1 MAEATTGNNLAGL
14 NQGTG
19 IVSRIS
25 SSISN
30 VRKMTSDPAVQKS
43 VPLIFGVIVAFIGLI
58 VFFTMQK
65 SDMTTLFASLPESE
79 KANVIQ
85 TLKQNGV
92 DVSLNPSTG
101 EVIVPVK
108 DYHESRMLLAGEGLP
123 SSVPDGYDTLGD
135 MPMGTSRSVEAIKI
149 KQSLEAELA
158 RSVNHISG
166 ISSARVHLAIP
177 EKTVFAREI
186 ALPSASVFVKLSNG
200 RSLGRQQVQS
210 IVHLVASSVPNLPS
224 ENITVVDQFGELLS
238 KPSSDV
244 ASSAS
249 NEQMSQTMRLG
260 EIYRS
265 RIISLLTPIVG
276 AGNLKAEINVDM
288 NFTKREITEES
299 VDPKGNALRSEQ
311 TSLDE
316 SANPEARGIPGALSN
331 APPLAPDLKTKV
343 PEGKDAGGSLKQ
355 RSQTSVKNYEVS
367 RKVETTTA
375 QYGEIKKIKAAVI
388 IREKKIITPEG
399 LVTFEKFS
407 DEKLLEI
414 KSLVQEALGFDEVR
428 GDSVTVTSSPFV
440 DILEAD
446 VVPWYENESIKEL
459 AQQLATVLILAI
471 VIFGALH
478 PLLKRVLVPAGYT
491 SGPGAMAADDIDDA
505 DEKIEVQE
513 GESLE
518 DIKAKLKPKKSA
530 ISAEMLDTANTYDD
544 KVAIIRMIVGD
555 EAGRVSSVFRNMMS
569 QNAKSDEDKG

>member
-19 IVSRIS
+19 IMSRVSS
-25 SSISN
+25 TFSN
-30 VRKMTSDPAVQKS
+30 VRRMSADPAVQKS
-43 VPLIFGVIVAFIGLI
+43 IPLVFGIIVAFVGII

-65 SDMTTLFASLPESE
+65 PNMTTLFASLPESE
-79 KANVIQ
+79 KSAVIQ

-101 EVIVPVK
+101 EVVVPL
-108 DYHESRMLLAGEGLP
+108 DAYHQARMLLAAEGLP
-123 SSVPDGYDTLGD
+123 ASVPDGYQSLGD
-135 MPMGTSRSVEAIKI
+135 MPMGTSRSVEAVKI

-158 RSVNHISG
+158 RSVNFISG

-177 EKTVFAREI
+177 EKTVFAREL

-238 KPSSDV
+238 KPSSDI
-244 ASSAS
+244 ASTVS

-265 RIISLLTPIVG
+265 RVISLLTPMVG

-288 NFTKREITEES
+288 NFTKSQTTTES

-316 SANPEARGIPGALSN
+316 SANPEAKGIPGALSN
-331 APPLAPDLKTKV
+331 APPLLPDLKQKV
-343 PEGKDAGGSLKQ
+343 PEAQNGGNNLKQ

-367 RKVETTTA
+367 KKVETTTA
-375 QYGEIKKIKAAVI
+375 QYGQISKIKAAVI
-388 IREKKIITPEG
+388 IREKKLISPEG
-399 LVTFEKFS
+399 IVSFQKVTDKQLS
-407 DEKLLEI
+407 EI
-414 KSLVQEALGFDEVR
+414 KSLVQEALGFDKSR

-440 DILEAD
+440 DIMEKEIT
-446 VVPWYENESIKEL
+446 PWYESKAIKDL
-459 AQQLATVLILAI
+459 AQQLATVLILAM

-478 PLLKRVLVPAGYT
+478 PLLKRVLVP
-491 SGPGAMAADDIDDA
+491 SGFAPGAGPLVDDGDDG
-505 DEKIEVQE
+505 DEKVEVSE

-518 DIKAKLKPKKSA
+518 DIKAKLKPKKTA

-544 KVAIIRMIVGD
+544 KVAVIRMIVGD
-555 EAGRVSSVFRNMMS
+555 EAGRVSSVFKRMMEKDS
-569 QNAKSDEDKG
+569 

>member
-1 MAEATTGNNLAGL
+1 MAEATTGNNIAGI

-19 IVSRIS
+19 IISRIS

-65 SDMTTLFASLPESE
+65 ADMTTLFASLPESE
-79 KANVIQ
+79 KSVVIQ

-92 DVSLNPSTG
+92 NVSLNPSTG
-101 EVIVPVK
+101 EVTVPLE
-108 DYHESRMLLAGEGLP
+108 DYHNSRMLLAAEGLP
-123 SSVPDGYDTLGD
+123 SSVPDGYDNLSD
-135 MPMGTSRSVEAIKI
+135 MPMGTSRSVEAIRI
-149 KQSLEAELA
+149 KQSLEAELS
-158 RSVNHISG
+158 RSINFISG

-200 RSLGRQQVQS
+200 RSLGRQQIQS

-238 KPSSDV
+238 KPSGD
-244 ASSAS
+244 AAGTAS

-260 EIYRS
+260 EIYKS
-265 RIISLLTPIVG
+265 RVISLLTPIVG

-288 NFTKREITEES
+288 NFTKSEITEES

-331 APPLAPDLKTKV
+331 APPLAPDLKKEA
-343 PEGKDAGGSLKQ
+343 PESAGAGTNLKQ

-375 QYGEIKKIKAAVI
+375 QYGVIKKIKAAVI
-388 IREKKIITPEG
+388 IREKKVLTAEG
-399 LVTFEKFS
+399 TYTFETLSK
-407 DEKLLEI
+407 EKLIEI
-414 KSLVQEALGFDEVR
+414 KSLVQEALGFDEAR

-446 VVPWYENESIKEL
+446 IEPWYENNSIKEML
-459 AQQLATVLILAI
+459 QQFATILILAI

-478 PLLKRVLVPAGYT
+478 PLLKRVMVPASFS
-491 SGPGAMAADDIDDA
+491 SGGGAMASDEIDID

-544 KVAIIRMIVGD
+544 KVAVIRMIVGD
-555 EAGRVSSVFRNMMS
+555 EAGRVSSVFKGMMGNDARDS
-569 QNAKSDEDKG
+569 

>member
-1 MAEATTGNNLAGL
+1 MAEATTGNNLSGL
-14 NQGTG
+14 NQSTG

-25 SSISN
+25 TSISN
-30 VRKMTSDPAVQKS
+30 VRKITSDPAVQKS
-43 VPLIFGVIVAFIGLI
+43 IPLIFGVIVAFIGLI

-79 KANVIQ
+79 KASVIQ
-85 TLKQNGV
+85 TLKQNGI
-92 DVSLNPSTG
+92 DVSLNPTTG
-101 EVIVPVK
+101 EVVVPVAE
-108 DYHESRMLLAGEGLP
+108 YHESRMLLAGEGLP
-123 SSVPDGYDTLGD
+123 SSVPNGYDTLGD

-149 KQSLEAELA
+149 KQSLEAELS
-158 RSVNHISG
+158 RSINHISG
-166 ISSARVHLAIP
+166 VTSARVHLAIP

-238 KPSSDV
+238 KPSGDSSTT
-244 ASSAS
+244 ASS
-249 NEQMSQTMRLG
+249 EQMSQTMRLG

-265 RIISLLTPIVG
+265 RIISLLTPMVG
-276 AGNLKAEINVDM
+276 AGNLKAEVNVDM

-331 APPLAPDLKTKV
+331 SPPLAPDLKKEA
-343 PEGKDAGGSLKQ
+343 PENKGVGANLKQ

-375 QYGEIKKIKAAVI
+375 QYGEVKKIKAAVI
-388 IREKKIITPEG
+388 IREMKSVSPEG
-399 LVTFEKFS
+399 VVSFEKFS

-414 KSLVQEALGFDEVR
+414 KSLVQEALGFDEAR

-440 DILEAD
+440 DALEEEI
-446 VVPWYENESIKEL
+446 VPWYENESVKEL

-491 SGPGAMAADDIDDA
+491 SGAGVMAADEDDDA
-505 DEKIEVQE
+505 DDKIEVQE

-518 DIKAKLKPKKSA
+518 DIKAKLKPKKSS

-544 KVAIIRMIVGD
+544 KVAVIRMIVGD
-555 EAGRVSSVFRNMMS
+555 EAGRVSSVF
-569 QNAKSDEDKG
+569 KSMIEKDS

>member
-1 MAEATTGNNLAGL
+1 MAEATTGNNLSGL
-14 NQGTG
+14 SQNTG

-30 VRKMTSDPAVQKS
+30 VRKITSDPAVQKS
-43 VPLIFGVIVAFIGLI
+43 IPLIFGVIVAFIGLI

-79 KANVIQ
+79 KAAVIQ

-92 DVSLNPSTG
+92 DVSLNPTTG
-101 EVIVPVK
+101 EVIVPVAE
-108 DYHESRMLLAGEGLP
+108 YHESRMLLAGEGLP
-123 SSVPDGYDTLGD
+123 SSVPNGYDTLGD
-135 MPMGTSRSVEAIKI
+135 MPMGTSRSVEAVKI
-149 KQSLEAELA
+149 KQSLEAELS
-158 RSVNHISG
+158 RSINHISG
-166 ISSARVHLAIP
+166 VSSARVHLAIP

-186 ALPSASVFVKLSNG
+186 ALPSASIFVKLSNG

-238 KPSSDV
+238 KPSGDGS
-244 ASSAS
+244 ATAS

-276 AGNLKAEINVDM
+276 AGNLKAEVNVDM
-288 NFTKREITEES
+288 NFTKSEITEES

-331 APPLAPDLKTKV
+331 APPLAPDLKKEA
-343 PEGKDAGGSLKQ
+343 PENKGVGANLKQ

-375 QYGEIKKIKAAVI
+375 QYGQITKIKAAVI
-388 IREKKIITPEG
+388 IREMKTVSPEG
-399 LVTFEKFS
+399 AVSFEKFS
-407 DEKLLEI
+407 DEKLAEI
-414 KSLVQEALGFDEVR
+414 KSLVQEALGFDEAR

-440 DILEAD
+440 DALEAE

-491 SGPGAMAADDIDDA
+491 SGVGSVALDEEDDV

-518 DIKAKLKPKKSA
+518 DIKAKLKPKKSS

-544 KVAIIRMIVGD
+544 KVAVIRMIVGD
-555 EAGRVSSVFRNMMS
+555 EAGRVSSVF
-569 QNAKSDEDKG
+569 KGMIEKDS

>member
-1 MAEATTGNNLAGL
+1 MAEATTGNNIAGI

-19 IVSRIS
+19 IISRIS

-30 VRKMTSDPAVQKS
+30 VRKMTSDPAIQKS

-65 SDMTTLFASLPESE
+65 ADMTTLFASLPENE
-79 KANVIQ
+79 KSAVIQ

-92 DVSLNPSTG
+92 NVSLNPSTG
-101 EVIVPVK
+101 EVIVPLE
-108 DYHESRMLLAGEGLP
+108 DYHNSRMLLAAEGLP
-123 SSVPDGYDTLGD
+123 SSVPDGYDNLSD
-135 MPMGTSRSVEAIKI
+135 MPMGTSRSVEAIRI
-149 KQSLEAELA
+149 KQSLEAELS
-158 RSVNHISG
+158 RSINFISG

-200 RSLGRQQVQS
+200 RSLGRQQIQS

-238 KPSSDV
+238 KPSGD
-244 ASSAS
+244 AAGTAS

-260 EIYRS
+260 EIYKS
-265 RIISLLTPIVG
+265 RVISLLTPIVG

-288 NFTKREITEES
+288 NFTKSEITEES

-316 SANPEARGIPGALSN
+316 SAKPEARGIPGALSN
-331 APPLAPDLKTKV
+331 APPLAPDLNKEA
-343 PEGKDAGGSLKQ
+343 PEGKGAGKNLQQ

-375 QYGEIKKIKAAVI
+375 QYGVIKKIKAAVI
-388 IREKKIITPEG
+388 IREKKVLTAEG
-399 LVTFEKFS
+399 TYTFETLSK
-407 DEKLLEI
+407 EKLLEI

-440 DILEAD
+440 DMLEAD
-446 VVPWYENESIKEL
+446 IEPWYENNSIKEML
-459 AQQLATVLILAI
+459 QQFATILILAI

-478 PLLKRVLVPAGYT
+478 PLLKRVMVPAGFS
-491 SGPGAMAADDIDDA
+491 SGVGSMAGDEIDVD

-544 KVAIIRMIVGD
+544 KVAVIRMIVGD
-555 EAGRVSSVFRNMMS
+555 EAGRVSSVFKGMMGNDARDS
-569 QNAKSDEDKG
+569 

>member
-1 MAEATTGNNLAGL
+1 MAEATTGNNLTGI

-43 VPLIFGVIVAFIGLI
+43 IPLIFGVIVAFIGLI

-200 RSLGRQQVQS
+200 KSLGRQQVQS

-343 PEGKDAGGSLKQ
+343 PEGKVVGSSLKQ

-388 IREKKIITPEG
+388 IREKKIVTPEG

-446 VVPWYENESIKEL
+446 VIPWYENESIKEL

-491 SGPGAMAADDIDDA
+491 SGPGAMAADEIDDA

-544 KVAIIRMIVGD
+544 KVAVIRMIVGD
-555 EAGRVSSVFRNMMS
+555 EAGRVSSVFKGMMEQDS
-569 QNAKSDEDKG
+569 

>member
-1 MAEATTGNNLAGL
+1 MAEATTGNNIAGI

-19 IVSRIS
+19 IISRIS

-30 VRKMTSDPAVQKS
+30 VRKITADPAVQKS
-43 VPLIFGVIVAFIGLI
+43 IPLVFGVIVAFIGLI

-65 SDMTTLFASLPESE
+65 PDMTTLFASLPESD
-79 KANVIQ
+79 KSAVIQ

-92 DVSLNPSTG
+92 NVSLNSSTG

-108 DYHESRMLLAGEGLP
+108 DYHQSRMLLAGEGLP
-123 SSVPDGYDTLGD
+123 SSVPDGYDNLSD
-135 MPMGTSRSVEAIKI
+135 MPMGTSRSVEAVRI
-149 KQSLEAELA
+149 KQSLEAELS
-158 RSVNHISG
+158 RSINFISG

-177 EKTVFAREI
+177 EKTVFAREV
-186 ALPSASVFVKLSNG
+186 ALPSASIFVKLSNG

-224 ENITVVDQFGELLS
+224 ENITVVDQFGVLLS
-238 KPSSDV
+238 KPSSDT
-244 ASSAS
+244 AASAS
-249 NEQMSQTMRLG
+249 NEQMSQTIRLG

-265 RIISLLTPIVG
+265 RIISLLTPVVG

-331 APPLAPDLKTKV
+331 APPLAPDLKKEV
-343 PEGKDAGGSLKQ
+343 PEGQGAGSNLKQ

-367 RKVETTTA
+367 RKIETTTA

-388 IREKKIITPEG
+388 IREKKVLTPEG
-399 LVTFEKFS
+399 TFIFEKLS
-407 DEKLLEI
+407 KEQLSEI
-414 KSLVQEALGFDEVR
+414 KSLVQEALGYDEIR

-440 DILEAD
+440 DALEAD
-446 VVPWYENESIKEL
+446 VVPWYENDSVKEIL
-459 AQQLATVLILAI
+459 QQFATVLILAI

-478 PLLKRVLVPAGYT
+478 PLLKRVLVPTGYT
-491 SGPGAMAADDIDDA
+491 SGAGAMTGDEDDAA

-544 KVAIIRMIVGD
+544 KVAVIRMIVGD
-555 EAGRVSSVFRNMMS
+555 EAGRVSSVFKGMMERDS
-569 QNAKSDEDKG
+569 

>member
-1 MAEATTGNNLAGL
+1 MAEATAENNLVGI

-19 IVSRIS
+19 VISRIS
-25 SSISN
+25 SAVSN
-30 VRKMTSDPAVQKS
+30 VRKITSDPAVQKS
-43 VPLIFGVIVAFIGLI
+43 VPLVFGVIVAFIGII

-65 SDMTTLFASLPESE
+65 SEMTTLFASLPESE
-79 KANVIQ
+79 KSAVVQ
-85 TLKQNGV
+85 ALKQNGV

-101 EVIVPVK
+101 EVIVPLN
-108 DYHESRMLLAGEGLP
+108 DYHQSRMLLAAEGLP
-123 SSVPDGYDTLGD
+123 ASVPDGYQSLGD

-149 KQSLEAELA
+149 KQSLEAELS
-158 RSVNHISG
+158 RSITFISG

-177 EKTVFAREI
+177 EKTVFAREL
-186 ALPSASVFVKLSNG
+186 ALPSASVFIKLANG

-210 IVHLVASSVPNLPS
+210 IVHLVASSVPSLPS
-224 ENITVVDQFGELLS
+224 ENITVIDQFGELLS
-238 KPSSDV
+238 KPSSDAGST
-244 ASSAS
+244 ASD
-249 NEQMSQTMRLG
+249 EQMSQTMRLG

-265 RIISLLTPIVG
+265 RVVSLLTPMVG

-288 NFTKREITEES
+288 SFTKSEITEES
-299 VDPKGNALRSEQ
+299 VDPTGNALRSEQ

-331 APPLAPDLKTKV
+331 APPLAPDLKTET
-343 PEGKDAGGSLKQ
+343 PAAQGEANNLKQ

-375 QYGEIKKIKAAVI
+375 QYGQIKKIKAAVI
-388 IREKKIITPEG
+388 IREKKIIAPDGTISFDK
-399 LVTFEKFS
+399 LS
-407 DEKLLEI
+407 DEKILEI
-414 KSLVQEALGFDEVR
+414 KSLVQEALGFDKVR

-440 DILEAD
+440 DIMEVAAA
-446 VVPWYENESIKEL
+446 PWYESDAVRDL

-478 PLLKRVLVPAGYT
+478 PLLKRVLVPSGYST
-491 SGPGAMAADDIDDA
+491 GMGAMSGDDDEMDN
-505 DEKIEVQE
+505 EKIEVSE

-518 DIKAKLKPKKSA
+518 DIKAKLKPKKAS

-544 KVAIIRMIVGD
+544 KVAVIRMIVGD
-555 EAGRVSSVFRNMMS
+555 EAGRVSSVFKRMM
-569 QNAKSDEDKG
+569 QNDN

>member
-1 MAEATTGNNLAGL
+1 MAEATTGNNLSGL
-14 NQGTG
+14 SQNTG

-30 VRKMTSDPAVQKS
+30 VRKITSDPAVQKS
-43 VPLIFGVIVAFIGLI
+43 IPLIFGVIVAFIGLI

-79 KANVIQ
+79 KAAVIQ

-92 DVSLNPSTG
+92 DVSLNPTTG
-101 EVIVPVK
+101 EVIVPVAE
-108 DYHESRMLLAGEGLP
+108 YHESRMLLAGEGLP
-123 SSVPDGYDTLGD
+123 SSVPNGYDTLGD
-135 MPMGTSRSVEAIKI
+135 MPMGTSRSVEAVKI
-149 KQSLEAELA
+149 KQSLEAELS
-158 RSVNHISG
+158 RSINHISG
-166 ISSARVHLAIP
+166 VSSARVHLAIP

-238 KPSSDV
+238 KPSGDGS
-244 ASSAS
+244 ATAS

-276 AGNLKAEINVDM
+276 AGNLKAEVNVDM
-288 NFTKREITEES
+288 NFTKSEITEES

-331 APPLAPDLKTKV
+331 APPLAPDLKTEA
-343 PEGKDAGGSLKQ
+343 PENKGVGANLKQ

-375 QYGEIKKIKAAVI
+375 QYGQITKIKAAVI
-388 IREKKIITPEG
+388 IREMKSVSPEG
-399 LVTFEKFS
+399 TVTFEKFS
-407 DEKLLEI
+407 DEKLVEI
-414 KSLVQEALGFDEVR
+414 KSLVQEALGFDETR

-440 DILEAD
+440 DALEAEI
-446 VVPWYENESIKEL
+446 VPWYENESIKEL

-491 SGPGAMAADDIDDA
+491 SGVGSVALDEEDDV

-518 DIKAKLKPKKSA
+518 DIKAKLKPKKSS

-544 KVAIIRMIVGD
+544 KVAVIRMIVGD
-555 EAGRVSSVFRNMMS
+555 EAGRVSSVF
-569 QNAKSDEDKG
+569 KGMIEKDS

>member
-1 MAEATTGNNLAGL
+1 MAEATTGNNIAGI

-19 IVSRIS
+19 IISRIS

-65 SDMTTLFASLPESE
+65 TDMTTLFASLPESE
-79 KANVIQ
+79 KSAVIQ

-92 DVSLNPSTG
+92 NVSLNPSTG
-101 EVIVPVK
+101 EVIVPLE
-108 DYHESRMLLAGEGLP
+108 DYHNSRMLLAGQGLP
-123 SSVPDGYDTLGD
+123 SSVPDGYDSLSD
-135 MPMGTSRSVEAIKI
+135 MPMGTSRSVEAIRI
-149 KQSLEAELA
+149 KQSLESELS
-158 RSVNHISG
+158 RSINFISG

-177 EKTVFAREI
+177 EKTVFARET

-200 RSLGRQQVQS
+200 RSLGRQQIQS

-238 KPSSDV
+238 KPSSDAAGS
-244 ASSAS
+244 ASS
-249 NEQMSQTMRLG
+249 EQMSQTMRLG
-260 EIYRS
+260 EIYKS
-265 RIISLLTPIVG
+265 RVISLLTPIVG

-288 NFTKREITEES
+288 NFTKSEITEES

-316 SANPEARGIPGALSN
+316 SAKPEARGIPGALSN
-331 APPLAPDLKTKV
+331 APPLAPDLNKEV
-343 PEGKDAGGSLKQ
+343 PEGQGAGTNLKQ

-375 QYGEIKKIKAAVI
+375 QYGVINKIKAAVI
-388 IREKKIITPEG
+388 IREKKVLTAEG
-399 LVTFEKFS
+399 TYTFETLSK
-407 DEKLLEI
+407 EKLLEI
-414 KSLVQEALGFDEVR
+414 KSLVQEALGFDEAR

-440 DILEAD
+440 DMLEAEIE
-446 VVPWYENESIKEL
+446 PWYENNSIKEML
-459 AQQLATVLILAI
+459 QQFATILILAI

-478 PLLKRVLVPAGYT
+478 PLLKRVMVPASFS
-491 SGPGAMAADDIDDA
+491 SGAGVVAGDEIDID

-544 KVAIIRMIVGD
+544 KVAVIRMIVGD
-555 EAGRVSSVFRNMMS
+555 EAGRVSSVFKGMMGNDARDS
-569 QNAKSDEDKG
+569 

>member
-1 MAEATTGNNLAGL
+1 MAEATTGNNLSGL
-14 NQGTG
+14 SQNTG

-25 SSISN
+25 TSISN
-30 VRKMTSDPAVQKS
+30 VRKITSDPAVQKS

-79 KANVIQ
+79 KAAVIQ

-92 DVSLNPSTG
+92 DVSLNPTTG
-101 EVIVPVK
+101 EVIVPVAE
-108 DYHESRMLLAGEGLP
+108 YHESRMLLAGEGLP
-123 SSVPDGYDTLGD
+123 SSVPNGYDTLGD
-135 MPMGTSRSVEAIKI
+135 MPMGTSRSVEAVKI
-149 KQSLEAELA
+149 KQSLEAELS
-158 RSVNHISG
+158 RSINHISG

-186 ALPSASVFVKLSNG
+186 AHPSASIFVKLSNG

-238 KPSSDV
+238 KPSSD
-244 ASSAS
+244 SSATAS

-276 AGNLKAEINVDM
+276 AGNLKAEVNVDM
-288 NFTKREITEES
+288 NFTKNEITEES

-331 APPLAPDLKTKV
+331 APPLAPDLKKQA
-343 PEGKDAGGSLKQ
+343 PENKGVGANLKQ

-375 QYGEIKKIKAAVI
+375 QYGQITKIKAAVI
-388 IREKKIITPEG
+388 IREMKSVSPEG
-399 LVTFEKFS
+399 TVTFEKFS
-407 DEKLLEI
+407 DEKLVEI
-414 KSLVQEALGFDEVR
+414 KSLVQEALGFDETR

-440 DILEAD
+440 DALEAEI
-446 VVPWYENESIKEL
+446 VPWYENESIKEL

-491 SGPGAMAADDIDDA
+491 SGVGSVALDEEDDV

-518 DIKAKLKPKKSA
+518 DIKAKLKPKKSS

-544 KVAIIRMIVGD
+544 KVAVIRMIVGD
-555 EAGRVSSVFRNMMS
+555 EAGRVSSVF
-569 QNAKSDEDKG
+569 KGMIEKDS

>member
-14 NQGTG
+14 DQGTG
-19 IVSRIS
+19 IMSRVSS
-25 SSISN
+25 TFSN
-30 VRKMTSDPAVQKS
+30 VRRMSADPAVQKS
-43 VPLIFGVIVAFIGLI
+43 VPLVFGVIVAFIGII
-58 VFFTMQK
+58 VFLTMQK
-65 SDMTTLFASLPESE
+65 PDMTTLFASLPESE
-79 KANVIQ
+79 KSAVIQ

-101 EVIVPVK
+101 EVVVPL
-108 DYHESRMLLAGEGLP
+108 DAYHQARMLLAAEGLP
-123 SSVPDGYDTLGD
+123 ASVPDGYQSLGD

-158 RSVNHISG
+158 RSVNFISG

-177 EKTVFAREI
+177 EKTVFAREL

-210 IVHLVASSVPNLPS
+210 IVHLVASSVPNLPA

-244 ASSAS
+244 GSSVS

-265 RIISLLTPIVG
+265 RVISLLTPMVG

-288 NFTKREITEES
+288 NFTKSQTTTES

-316 SANPEARGIPGALSN
+316 SANPEAKGIPGALSN
-331 APPLAPDLKTKV
+331 APPLAPDLKQTV
-343 PEGKDAGGSLKQ
+343 PDAQNAGNNLKQ

-367 RKVETTTA
+367 KKVETTTA
-375 QYGEIKKIKAAVI
+375 QYGQISKIKAAVI
-388 IREKKIITPEG
+388 IREKKIIAEDGTG
-399 LVTFEKFS
+399 SFEKLT
-407 DEKLLEI
+407 DKQLLEI
-414 KSLVQEALGFDEVR
+414 KSLVQEALGFDKAR

-440 DILEAD
+440 DIMEKEIA
-446 VVPWYENESIKEL
+446 PWYESSAVKDL

-478 PLLKRVLVPAGYT
+478 PLLKRVLVP
-491 SGPGAMAADDIDDA
+491 SGFAPGAGSIADIDED
-505 DEKIEVQE
+505 DNDKVEVSE

-518 DIKAKLKPKKSA
+518 DIKAKLKPKKTA

-544 KVAIIRMIVGD
+544 KVAVIRMIVGD
-555 EAGRVSSVFRNMMS
+555 EAGRVSSVFKSMMEKDS
-569 QNAKSDEDKG
+569 

>member
-1 MAEATTGNNLAGL
+1 MAEATTGNNLSGL
-14 NQGTG
+14 NQSTG

-25 SSISN
+25 TSISN
-30 VRKMTSDPAVQKS
+30 VRKITSDPAVQKS
-43 VPLIFGVIVAFIGLI
+43 IPLIFGVIVAFIGLI

-79 KANVIQ
+79 KASVIQ
-85 TLKQNGV
+85 TLKQNGI
-92 DVSLNPSTG
+92 DVSLNPTTG
-101 EVIVPVK
+101 EVVVPVAE
-108 DYHESRMLLAGEGLP
+108 YHESRMLLAGEGLP
-123 SSVPDGYDTLGD
+123 SSVPNGYDTLGD
-135 MPMGTSRSVEAIKI
+135 MPMGTSRSVEAVKI
-149 KQSLEAELA
+149 KQSLEAELS
-158 RSVNHISG
+158 RSINHISG
-166 ISSARVHLAIP
+166 VTSARVHLAIP

-238 KPSSDV
+238 KPSGDSSTT
-244 ASSAS
+244 ASS
-249 NEQMSQTMRLG
+249 EQMSQTMRLG

-265 RIISLLTPIVG
+265 RIISLLTPMVG
-276 AGNLKAEINVDM
+276 AGNLKAEVNVDM

-331 APPLAPDLKTKV
+331 SPPLAPDLKQKV
-343 PEGKDAGGSLKQ
+343 PENKGVGANLKQ

-375 QYGEIKKIKAAVI
+375 QYGEVKKIKAAVI
-388 IREKKIITPEG
+388 IREMKSVSPEG
-399 LVTFEKFS
+399 VVSFEKFS

-414 KSLVQEALGFDEVR
+414 KSLVQEALGFDEAR

-440 DILEAD
+440 DALEEEI
-446 VVPWYENESIKEL
+446 VPWYENESIKEL

-491 SGPGAMAADDIDDA
+491 SGVGVMAADEEDDA
-505 DEKIEVQE
+505 DDKIEVQE

-518 DIKAKLKPKKSA
+518 DIKAKLKPKKSS

-544 KVAIIRMIVGD
+544 KVAVIRMIVGD
-555 EAGRVSSVFRNMMS
+555 EAGRVSSVF
-569 QNAKSDEDKG
+569 KSMIEKDS

>member
-14 NQGTG
+14 DQGTG
-19 IVSRIS
+19 IMSRVSS
-25 SSISN
+25 TFSN
-30 VRKMTSDPAVQKS
+30 VRRMSADPAVQKS
-43 VPLIFGVIVAFIGLI
+43 VPLVFGVIVAFIGII

-65 SDMTTLFASLPESE
+65 PDMTTLFASLPESE
-79 KANVIQ
+79 KSAVIQ

-101 EVIVPVK
+101 EVVVPL
-108 DYHESRMLLAGEGLP
+108 DAYHQARMLLAAEGLP
-123 SSVPDGYDTLGD
+123 ASVPDGYQSLGD

-158 RSVNHISG
+158 RSVNFISG

-177 EKTVFAREI
+177 EKTVFAREL

-210 IVHLVASSVPNLPS
+210 IVHLVASSVPNLPA

-244 ASSAS
+244 GSSVS

-265 RIISLLTPIVG
+265 RVISLLTPMVG

-288 NFTKREITEES
+288 NFTKSQTTTES

-316 SANPEARGIPGALSN
+316 SANPEAKGIPGALTN
-331 APPLAPDLKTKV
+331 APPLAPDLKTTT
-343 PEGKDAGGSLKQ
+343 PDALNAGNNLKQ

-367 RKVETTTA
+367 KKIETTTA
-375 QYGEIKKIKAAVI
+375 QYGQISKIKAAVI
-388 IREKKIITPEG
+388 IREKKIIAEDGTG
-399 LVTFEKFS
+399 SFEKLT
-407 DEKLLEI
+407 DKQLLEI
-414 KSLVQEALGFDEVR
+414 KSLVQEALGFDKAR

-440 DILEAD
+440 DIMEKEIA
-446 VVPWYENESIKEL
+446 PWYESSAVKDL

-478 PLLKRVLVPAGYT
+478 PLLKRVLVP
-491 SGPGAMAADDIDDA
+491 SGFAPGAGSIADIDED
-505 DEKIEVQE
+505 DNDKVEVSE

-518 DIKAKLKPKKSA
+518 DIKAKLKPKKTA

-544 KVAIIRMIVGD
+544 KVAVIRMIVGD
-555 EAGRVSSVFRNMMS
+555 EAGRVSSVFKSMMEKDS
-569 QNAKSDEDKG
+569 

>member
-1 MAEATTGNNLAGL
+1 MAEATTGNNLSGL
-14 NQGTG
+14 SQNTG

-25 SSISN
+25 TSISN
-30 VRKMTSDPAVQKS
+30 VRKITSDPAVQKS
-43 VPLIFGVIVAFIGLI
+43 IPLIFGVIVAFIGLI

-79 KANVIQ
+79 KAAVIQ

-92 DVSLNPSTG
+92 DVSLNPTTG
-101 EVIVPVK
+101 EVIVPVA

-123 SSVPDGYDTLGD
+123 SSVPNGYDTLGD
-135 MPMGTSRSVEAIKI
+135 MPMGTSRSVEAVKI
-149 KQSLEAELA
+149 KQTLEAELA
-158 RSVNHISG
+158 RSINHISG
-166 ISSARVHLAIP
+166 VSSARVHLAIP

-186 ALPSASVFVKLSNG
+186 AHPSASVFVKLSNG

-238 KPSSDV
+238 KPSSDRSTT
-244 ASSAS
+244 ASD
-249 NEQMSQTMRLG
+249 EQMSQTMRLG

-276 AGNLKAEINVDM
+276 AGNLKAEVNVDM

-331 APPLAPDLKTKV
+331 SPPLAPDLKTET
-343 PEGKDAGGSLKQ
+343 PESKAVGGNFKQ

-375 QYGEIKKIKAAVI
+375 QYGEITKIKAAVI
-388 IREKKIITPEG
+388 IREMKTVSPEG
-399 LVTFEKFS
+399 SVSFEKFS
-407 DEKLLEI
+407 DEKLSEI
-414 KSLVQEALGFDEVR
+414 KSLVQEALGFDEAR

-440 DILEAD
+440 DALEVEVA
-446 VVPWYENESIKEL
+446 PWYENESIKEL
-459 AQQLATVLILAI
+459 AKQLATVLILAI

-478 PLLKRVLVPAGYT
+478 PLLKRVLVPTGYT
-491 SGPGAMAADDIDDA
+491 AGVGSMALDEEGVA

-518 DIKAKLKPKKSA
+518 DIKAKLKPKKSS

-544 KVAIIRMIVGD
+544 KVAVIRMIVGD
-555 EAGRVSSVFRNMMS
+555 EAGRVSSVF
-569 QNAKSDEDKG
+569 KSMIEKDS

>member
-1 MAEATTGNNLAGL
+1 
-14 NQGTG
+14 
-19 IVSRIS
+19 
-25 SSISN
+25 
-30 VRKMTSDPAVQKS
+30 
-43 VPLIFGVIVAFIGLI
+43 
-58 VFFTMQK
+58 
-65 SDMTTLFASLPESE
+65 LFASLPESE
-79 KANVIQ
+79 KASVIQ
-85 TLKQNGV
+85 TLKQNGI
-92 DVSLNPSTG
+92 DVSLNPTTG
-101 EVIVPVK
+101 EVVVPVAE
-108 DYHESRMLLAGEGLP
+108 YHESRMLLAGEGLP
-123 SSVPDGYDTLGD
+123 SSVPNGYDTLGD
-135 MPMGTSRSVEAIKI
+135 MPMGTSRSVEAVKI
-149 KQSLEAELA
+149 KQSLEAELS
-158 RSVNHISG
+158 RSINHISG
-166 ISSARVHLAIP
+166 VTSARVHLAIP

-238 KPSSDV
+238 KPSGDSSTT
-244 ASSAS
+244 ASS
-249 NEQMSQTMRLG
+249 EQMSQTMRLG

-265 RIISLLTPIVG
+265 RIISLLTPMVG
-276 AGNLKAEINVDM
+276 AGNLKAEVNVDM

-331 APPLAPDLKTKV
+331 SPPLAPDLKKEA
-343 PEGKDAGGSLKQ
+343 PENKGVGANLKQ

-375 QYGEIKKIKAAVI
+375 QYGEVKKIKAAVI
-388 IREKKIITPEG
+388 IREMKSVSPEG
-399 LVTFEKFS
+399 VVSFEKFS

-414 KSLVQEALGFDEVR
+414 KSLVQEALGFDEAR

-440 DILEAD
+440 DALEEEI
-446 VVPWYENESIKEL
+446 VPWYENESVKEL

-491 SGPGAMAADDIDDA
+491 SGAGVMAADEDDDA
-505 DEKIEVQE
+505 DDKIEVQE

-518 DIKAKLKPKKSA
+518 DIKAKLKPKKSS

-544 KVAIIRMIVGD
+544 KVAVIRMIVGD
-555 EAGRVSSVFRNMMS
+555 EAGRVSSVF
-569 QNAKSDEDKG
+569 KSMIEKDS

>member
-1 MAEATTGNNLAGL
+1 MAEATTGNNLSGL
-14 NQGTG
+14 TQNTG

-25 SSISN
+25 TSISN
-30 VRKMTSDPAVQKS
+30 VRKITSDPAVQKS
-43 VPLIFGVIVAFIGLI
+43 IPLIFGVIVAFIGLI

-79 KANVIQ
+79 KAAVIQ

-92 DVSLNPSTG
+92 DVSLNPTTG
-101 EVIVPVK
+101 EVIVPVAE
-108 DYHESRMLLAGEGLP
+108 YHESRMLLAGEGLP
-123 SSVPDGYDTLGD
+123 SSVPNGYDTLGD
-135 MPMGTSRSVEAIKI
+135 MPMGTSRSVEAVKI
-149 KQSLEAELA
+149 KQSLEAELS
-158 RSVNHISG
+158 RSINHISG

-186 ALPSASVFVKLSNG
+186 AHPSASIFVKLSNG

-238 KPSSDV
+238 KPSSD
-244 ASSAS
+244 SSATAS

-276 AGNLKAEINVDM
+276 AGNLKAEVNVDM
-288 NFTKREITEES
+288 NFTKSEITEES

-331 APPLAPDLKTKV
+331 APPLAPDLKKEV
-343 PEGKDAGGSLKQ
+343 PENKSAGANLKQ

-375 QYGEIKKIKAAVI
+375 QYGQITKIKAAVI
-388 IREKKIITPEG
+388 IREMKSVSPEG
-399 LVTFEKFS
+399 TVTFEKFS
-407 DEKLLEI
+407 DEKLVEI
-414 KSLVQEALGFDEVR
+414 KSLVQEALGFDQAR

-440 DILEAD
+440 DALEAEI
-446 VVPWYENESIKEL
+446 VPWYENESIKEL

-491 SGPGAMAADDIDDA
+491 SGVGSVALDEDDDV

-518 DIKAKLKPKKSA
+518 DIKAKLKPKKSS

-544 KVAIIRMIVGD
+544 KVAVIRMIVGD
-555 EAGRVSSVFRNMMS
+555 EAGRVSSVF
-569 QNAKSDEDKG
+569 KSMIEKDS

>member
-1 MAEATTGNNLAGL
+1 MADATAANNLVGL

-19 IVSRIS
+19 IISRLS
-25 SSISN
+25 STFSN

-43 VPLIFGVIVAFIGLI
+43 VPLVFGVIVAFIGII

-65 SDMTTLFASLPESE
+65 SEMTTLFASLPESE
-79 KANVIQ
+79 KSAVVQ

-101 EVIVPVK
+101 EVIVPLN
-108 DYHESRMLLAGEGLP
+108 DYHQSRMLLAAEGLP
-123 SSVPDGYDTLGD
+123 ASVPDGYQSLGD

-149 KQSLEAELA
+149 KQSLEAELS
-158 RSVNHISG
+158 RSITYISG

-177 EKTVFAREI
+177 EKTVFAREL
-186 ALPSASVFVKLSNG
+186 ALPSASVFIKLSNG
-200 RSLGRQQVQS
+200 RSLGRQQVKS
-210 IVHLVASSVPNLPS
+210 IVHLVASSVPSLPS
-224 ENITVVDQFGELLS
+224 ENITVIDQFGELLS
-238 KPSSDV
+238 KPSND
-244 ASSAS
+244 ASSTAS
-249 NEQMSQTMRLG
+249 DEQMSQTMRLG

-265 RIISLLTPIVG
+265 RVVSLLTPMVG

-288 NFTKREITEES
+288 SFTKSEITEES

-331 APPLAPDLKTKV
+331 APPLAPDLKKET
-343 PEGKDAGGSLKQ
+343 PAAQGAGGNVKQ
-355 RSQTSVKNYEVS
+355 RSQTSVKNYEIS
-367 RKVETTTA
+367 RKIETTTA
-375 QYGEIKKIKAAVI
+375 QYGQIKKIKAAVI
-388 IREKKIITPEG
+388 IREKKNIAPDGTISFDK
-399 LVTFEKFS
+399 LS

-414 KSLVQEALGFDEVR
+414 KSLVQEALGFDRVR
-428 GDSVTVTSSPFV
+428 GDSVTITSSPFV
-440 DILEAD
+440 DIMETVSL
-446 VVPWYENESIKEL
+446 PWYESDAVRDL

-478 PLLKRVLVPAGYT
+478 PLLKRVLVPSDYSAGM
-491 SGPGAMAADDIDDA
+491 GAISSEEDMDN
-505 DEKIEVQE
+505 EKIEVSE

-518 DIKAKLKPKKSA
+518 DIKAKLKPKKTA

-555 EAGRVSSVFRNMMS
+555 EAGRVSSVFKRMM
-569 QNAKSDEDKG
+569 QNDN

>member
-1 MAEATTGNNLAGL
+1 MAEATTGNDL
-14 NQGTG
+14 TG
-19 IVSRIS
+19 INQSTNPISRVFK
-25 SSISN
+25 SISN
-30 VRKMTSDPAVQKS
+30 VRRMTSDPAVQKS
-43 VPLIFGVIVAFIGLI
+43 VPLIFGVIVAFVGLI

-79 KANVIQ
+79 KSLVIQ

-92 DVSLNPSTG
+92 NASLNPSTG
-101 EVIVPVK
+101 EVTVPVK

-123 SSVPDGYDTLGD
+123 SSVPDGYDSLGD

-149 KQSLEAELA
+149 KQSLEAELS
-158 RSVNHISG
+158 RSINHISG
-166 ISSARVHLAIP
+166 VNSARVHLAIP

-186 ALPSASVFVKLSNG
+186 ALPSASVFVKLANG

-238 KPSSDV
+238 KPSNNL
-244 ASSAS
+244 SAS
-249 NEQMSQTMRLG
+249 ISSEQMSQTMRLG
-260 EIYRS
+260 EIYKS

-288 NFTKREITEES
+288 NFTQREITEES

-311 TSLDE
+311 NSLDE

-331 APPLAPDLKTKV
+331 APPLAPDLKTQA
-343 PEGKDAGGSLKQ
+343 PEGKEVGGNLKQ

-367 RKVETTTA
+367 RKVETTKA
-375 QYGEIKKIKAAVI
+375 QYGEIKRIKAAVI
-388 IREKKIITPEG
+388 IRQNEIVNPEG
-399 LVTFEKFS
+399 VVTFEKFS

-414 KSLVQEALGFDEVR
+414 KSLVQEALGFDEAR

-440 DILEAD
+440 DILKAD
-446 VVPWYENESIKEL
+446 SVPWYENSSIQEL
-459 AQQLATVLILAI
+459 TQQIATVLILAI

-478 PLLKRVLVPAGYT
+478 PLLKRVLVPAGYS
-491 SGPGAMAADDIDDA
+491 SGPSVTASDEEDDIDD
-505 DEKIEVQE
+505 KIEVQE

-518 DIKAKLKPKKSA
+518 DIKAKLKPKKAA

-544 KVAIIRMIVGD
+544 KVAVIRMIVGD
-555 EAGRVSSVFRNMMS
+555 EAGRVSSVFKNMME
-569 QNAKSDEDKG
+569 KE

>member
-1 MAEATTGNNLAGL
+1 MAEATTGNDLTGV
-14 NQGTG
+14 NQSTG
-19 IVSRIS
+19 VISRIS

-30 VRKMTSDPAVQKS
+30 VRRMTSDPAVQKS
-43 VPLIFGVIVAFIGLI
+43 IPLIFGVIVAFVGLI

-79 KANVIQ
+79 KALVVQ

-92 DVSLNPSTG
+92 NASLNPSTG
-101 EVIVPVK
+101 EVVVPVK

-123 SSVPDGYDTLGD
+123 SSVPDGYDSLGD

-149 KQSLEAELA
+149 KQSLEAELS
-158 RSVNHISG
+158 RSINHISG
-166 ISSARVHLAIP
+166 VSSARVHLAIP

-186 ALPSASVFVKLSNG
+186 ALPSASVFVKLANG

-238 KPSSDV
+238 KPSNDI
-244 ASSAS
+244 SAS
-249 NEQMSQTMRLG
+249 ISGEQMSQTMRLG
-260 EIYRS
+260 EIYKS

-288 NFTKREITEES
+288 NFTQREITEES

-311 TSLDE
+311 SSLDE

-343 PEGKDAGGSLKQ
+343 PEGKEVGGKLKQ

-367 RKVETTTA
+367 RKVETTKA

-388 IREKKIITPEG
+388 IREKKIINTEG
-399 LVTFEKFS
+399 VITFEKFS
-407 DEKLLEI
+407 EEKLLEI
-414 KSLVQEALGFDEVR
+414 KSLVQEALGFDEAR

-446 VVPWYENESIKEL
+446 IIPWYENESVKEL

-478 PLLKRVLVPAGYT
+478 PLLKRVLVPSSY
-491 SGPGAMAADDIDDA
+491 SYGPGAVASDEEDDVDD
-505 DEKIEVQE
+505 KIEVQE

-518 DIKAKLKPKKSA
+518 DIKAKLKPKKAA

-544 KVAIIRMIVGD
+544 KVAVIRMIVGD
-555 EAGRVSSVFRNMMS
+555 EAGRVSSVFKNMME
-569 QNAKSDEDKG
+569 KE

>member
-1 MAEATTGNNLAGL
+1 MAEATTGNNLTGM

-19 IVSRIS
+19 IVGRIS

-30 VRKMTSDPAVQKS
+30 VRKMTADPAVQKS
-43 VPLIFGVIVAFIGLI
+43 IPLIFGVIVAFIGLI

-238 KPSSDV
+238 KPSNDV
-244 ASSAS
+244 ATSAS

-388 IREKKIITPEG
+388 IREKKIVTPEG

-544 KVAIIRMIVGD
+544 KVAVIRMIVGD
-555 EAGRVSSVFRNMMS
+555 EAGRVSSVFKGMMEQDS
-569 QNAKSDEDKG
+569 

>member
-1 MAEATTGNNLAGL
+1 MAEATTSNNITGI

-19 IVSRIS
+19 IISRLS

-30 VRKMTSDPAVQKS
+30 VRKMTADPAVQKS
-43 VPLIFGVIVAFIGLI
+43 IPLIFGVIVAFIGLI

-65 SDMTTLFASLPESE
+65 PDMTTLFASLPESE
-79 KANVIQ
+79 KSAVIQ

-92 DVSLNPSTG
+92 NVSLNPSTG
-101 EVIVPVK
+101 ELIVPVK
-108 DYHESRMLLAGEGLP
+108 DYHQSRMLLAGEGLP
-123 SSVPDGYDTLGD
+123 SSVPDGYDNLSD
-135 MPMGTSRSVEAIKI
+135 MPMGTSRSVEAVRI
-149 KQSLEAELA
+149 KQSLEAELS
-158 RSVNHISG
+158 RSINFISG
-166 ISSARVHLAIP
+166 ISSARVHLAVP
-177 EKTVFAREI
+177 EKTVFAREV

-200 RSLGRQQVQS
+200 RSLGRQQIQS
-210 IVHLVASSVPNLPS
+210 IVHLVASSVPNLPA

-238 KPSSDV
+238 KPSSD
-244 ASSAS
+244 AAASAS

-260 EIYRS
+260 EIYKS
-265 RIISLLTPIVG
+265 RVISLLTPIVG

-331 APPLAPDLKTKV
+331 APPLAPDLKKEV
-343 PEGKDAGGSLKQ
+343 PEGQGAGVNLKQ

-388 IREKKIITPEG
+388 IREKKVLTPEG
-399 LVTFEKFS
+399 TFAFEKLS
-407 DEKLLEI
+407 KERLIEI
-414 KSLVQEALGFDEVR
+414 KSLVQEALGFDEIR

-446 VVPWYENESIKEL
+446 VVPWYENNSIKEMM
-459 AQQLATVLILAI
+459 QQLATVLILAI

-478 PLLKRVLVPAGYT
+478 PLLKRVLVPVGYT
-491 SGPGAMAADDIDDA
+491 SGAGAMASDEDDDA

-544 KVAIIRMIVGD
+544 KVAVIRMIVGD
-555 EAGRVSSVFRNMMS
+555 EAGRVSSVFKGMMEKDS
-569 QNAKSDEDKG
+569 

>member
-1 MAEATTGNNLAGL
+1 MAEATTGNNLAGI

-43 VPLIFGVIVAFIGLI
+43 IPLVFGVIVAFIGLI

-238 KPSSDV
+238 KPSNDV
-244 ASSAS
+244 ATSAS

-388 IREKKIITPEG
+388 IREKKIVTPEG

-544 KVAIIRMIVGD
+544 KVAVIRMIVGD
-555 EAGRVSSVFRNMMS
+555 EAGRVSSVFKGMMEQDS
-569 QNAKSDEDKG
+569 

>member
-1 MAEATTGNNLAGL
+1 MAEATTGNDL
-14 NQGTG
+14 TG
-19 IVSRIS
+19 INQSTNPIS
-25 SSISN
+25 KVFKSISN
-30 VRKMTSDPAVQKS
+30 VRRMTSDPAVQKS
-43 VPLIFGVIVAFIGLI
+43 VPLIFGVIVAFVGLI

-79 KANVIQ
+79 KSLVIQ

-92 DVSLNPSTG
+92 NASLNPSTG
-101 EVIVPVK
+101 EVTVPVK

-123 SSVPDGYDTLGD
+123 SSVPDGYDSLGD

-149 KQSLEAELA
+149 KQSLEAELS
-158 RSVNHISG
+158 RSINHISG
-166 ISSARVHLAIP
+166 VSSARVHLAIP

-186 ALPSASVFVKLSNG
+186 ALPSASVFVKLANG

-238 KPSSDV
+238 KPSNNL
-244 ASSAS
+244 SAS
-249 NEQMSQTMRLG
+249 ISSEQMSQTMRLG
-260 EIYRS
+260 EIYKS

-288 NFTKREITEES
+288 NFTQREITEES

-311 TSLDE
+311 NSLDE

-331 APPLAPDLKTKV
+331 APPLAPDLKTQA
-343 PEGKDAGGSLKQ
+343 PEGKEVGGNLKQ

-367 RKVETTTA
+367 RKVETTKA
-375 QYGEIKKIKAAVI
+375 QYGEIKRIKAAVI
-388 IREKKIITPEG
+388 IRQNEIVNPEG
-399 LVTFEKFS
+399 VVTFEKFS

-414 KSLVQEALGFDEVR
+414 KSLVQEALGFDEAR

-440 DILEAD
+440 DILKAD
-446 VVPWYENESIKEL
+446 SVPWYENTSIQEL
-459 AQQLATVLILAI
+459 TQQIATVLILAI

-478 PLLKRVLVPAGYT
+478 PLLKRVLVPAGYS
-491 SGPGAMAADDIDDA
+491 SGPSVTASDEEDDIDD
-505 DEKIEVQE
+505 KIEVQE

-518 DIKAKLKPKKSA
+518 DIKAKLKPKKAA

-544 KVAIIRMIVGD
+544 KVAVIRMIVGD
-555 EAGRVSSVFRNMMS
+555 EAGRVSSVFKNMME
-569 QNAKSDEDKG
+569 KE

>member
-1 MAEATTGNNLAGL
+1 MAEATTGNNIAGI

-19 IVSRIS
+19 IISRIS

-65 SDMTTLFASLPESE
+65 ADMTTLFASLPESE
-79 KANVIQ
+79 KSVVIQ

-92 DVSLNPSTG
+92 NVSLNPSTG
-101 EVIVPVK
+101 EVTVPLE
-108 DYHESRMLLAGEGLP
+108 DYHNSRMLLAAEGLP
-123 SSVPDGYDTLGD
+123 SSVPDGYDNLSD
-135 MPMGTSRSVEAIKI
+135 MPMGTSRSVEAIRI
-149 KQSLEAELA
+149 KQSLESELS
-158 RSVNHISG
+158 RSINFISG

-186 ALPSASVFVKLSNG
+186 ALPSASVFVKLSSG
-200 RSLGRQQVQS
+200 RSLGRQQIQS

-238 KPSSDV
+238 KPSSDAAST
-244 ASSAS
+244 ASS
-249 NEQMSQTMRLG
+249 EQMSQTMRLG
-260 EIYRS
+260 EIYKS
-265 RIISLLTPIVG
+265 RVISLLTPIVG

-288 NFTKREITEES
+288 NFTKSEITEES

-331 APPLAPDLKTKV
+331 APPLAPDLKKEA
-343 PEGKDAGGSLKQ
+343 PESAGAGTNLKQ

-375 QYGEIKKIKAAVI
+375 QYGVIKKIKAAVI
-388 IREKKIITPEG
+388 IREKKVLTAEG
-399 LVTFEKFS
+399 TYTFETLSK
-407 DEKLLEI
+407 EKLLEI
-414 KSLVQEALGFDEVR
+414 KSLVQEALGFDEAR

-446 VVPWYENESIKEL
+446 IEPWYENNSIKEML
-459 AQQLATVLILAI
+459 QQFATILILAI

-478 PLLKRVLVPAGYT
+478 PLLKRVMVPASFS
-491 SGPGAMAADDIDDA
+491 SGGGSMAGDEIDID

-544 KVAIIRMIVGD
+544 KVAVIRMIVGD
-555 EAGRVSSVFRNMMS
+555 EAGRVSSVFKGMMGNDARDS
-569 QNAKSDEDKG
+569 

>member
-1 MAEATTGNNLAGL
+1 MAEATTGNNLTGI

-30 VRKMTSDPAVQKS
+30 VKKMTSDPAVQKS
-43 VPLIFGVIVAFIGLI
+43 IPLIFGVIVAFIGLI

-92 DVSLNPSTG
+92 NVSLNPSTG

-149 KQSLEAELA
+149 KQSLETELA
-158 RSVNHISG
+158 RSINHISG

-238 KPSSDV
+238 KPSNDV
-244 ASSAS
+244 ATSTS

-311 TSLDE
+311 MSLDE

-331 APPLAPDLKTKV
+331 APPLAPDLKTNA
-343 PEGKDAGGSLKQ
+343 PEGKGVGGNLKQ

-388 IREKKIITPEG
+388 IREKKIVTPEG

-428 GDSVTVTSSPFV
+428 GDSVTVTSAPFV
-440 DILEAD
+440 DILEVD
-446 VVPWYENESIKEL
+446 VVPWYESESIKEL

-491 SGPGAMAADDIDDA
+491 SGPGAMASDDIDDA

-544 KVAIIRMIVGD
+544 KVAVIRMIVGD
-555 EAGRVSSVFRNMMS
+555 EAGRVSSVFKGMMEKDS
-569 QNAKSDEDKG
+569 

>member
-1 MAEATTGNNLAGL
+1 
-14 NQGTG
+14 
-19 IVSRIS
+19 
-25 SSISN
+25 
-30 VRKMTSDPAVQKS
+30 MTSDPAVQKS

-65 SDMTTLFASLPESE
+65 ADMTTLFASLPENE
-79 KANVIQ
+79 KAAVIQ

-92 DVSLNPSTG
+92 NVSLNPSTG
-101 EVIVPVK
+101 EVVVPLE
-108 DYHESRMLLAGEGLP
+108 DYHNSRMLLAGEGLP
-123 SSVPDGYDTLGD
+123 SSVPDGYDNLSD
-135 MPMGTSRSVEAIKI
+135 MPMGTSRSVEAIRI
-149 KQSLEAELA
+149 KQSLEAELS
-158 RSVNHISG
+158 RSINFISG

-200 RSLGRQQVQS
+200 RSLGRQQIQS

-238 KPSSDV
+238 KPSGD
-244 ASSAS
+244 AAGTAS

-260 EIYRS
+260 EIYKS
-265 RIISLLTPIVG
+265 RVISLLTPIVG

-288 NFTKREITEES
+288 NFTKSEITEES

-316 SANPEARGIPGALSN
+316 SAKPEARGIPGALSN
-331 APPLAPDLKTKV
+331 APPLAPDLNKEA
-343 PEGKDAGGSLKQ
+343 PEGKGAGKNLQQ

-375 QYGEIKKIKAAVI
+375 QYGVIKKIKAAVI
-388 IREKKIITPEG
+388 IREKKVLTAEG
-399 LVTFEKFS
+399 TYTFETLSK
-407 DEKLLEI
+407 EKLLEI
-414 KSLVQEALGFDEVR
+414 KSLVQEALGFDEAR

-440 DILEAD
+440 DMLEAD
-446 VVPWYENESIKEL
+446 IEPWYENNSIKEML
-459 AQQLATVLILAI
+459 QQFATILILAI

-478 PLLKRVLVPAGYT
+478 PLLKRVVVPAGFS
-491 SGPGAMAADDIDDA
+491 SGVGSMAGDEIDVD

-544 KVAIIRMIVGD
+544 KVAVIRMIVGD
-555 EAGRVSSVFRNMMS
+555 EAGRVSSVFKGMMGNDARDS
-569 QNAKSDEDKG
+569 

>member
-1 MAEATTGNNLAGL
+1 MAEATTGNNLAGI

-43 VPLIFGVIVAFIGLI
+43 IPLIFGVIVAFIGLI

-65 SDMTTLFASLPESE
+65 SDMTTLFASLPETE

-101 EVIVPVK
+101 EVIVPVE

-123 SSVPDGYDTLGD
+123 SSVQDGYDTLGD

-200 RSLGRQQVQS
+200 RSLGRHQVQS
-210 IVHLVASSVPNLPS
+210 IVHLVSSSVPNLPS

-238 KPSSDV
+238 KPSKDV
-244 ASSAS
+244 ATSAS

-331 APPLAPDLKTKV
+331 TPPLAPDLKAKA
-343 PEGKDAGGSLKQ
+343 PEGKEVGGNLKQ

-388 IREKKIITPEG
+388 IREKKIVTPEG

-414 KSLVQEALGFDEVR
+414 KSLVKEALGFDEVR

-544 KVAIIRMIVGD
+544 KVAVIRMIVGD
-555 EAGRVSSVFRNMMS
+555 EAGRVSSVFKGMMEQDS
-569 QNAKSDEDKG
+569 

>member
-1 MAEATTGNNLAGL
+1 MAEATTGNNLSGL
-14 NQGTG
+14 SQNTG

-30 VRKMTSDPAVQKS
+30 VRKITSDPAVQKS
-43 VPLIFGVIVAFIGLI
+43 IPLIFGVIVAFIGLI

-79 KANVIQ
+79 KAAVIQ

-92 DVSLNPSTG
+92 DVSLNPTTG
-101 EVIVPVK
+101 EVIVPVAE
-108 DYHESRMLLAGEGLP
+108 YHESRMLLAGEGLP
-123 SSVPDGYDTLGD
+123 SSVPNGYDTLGD
-135 MPMGTSRSVEAIKI
+135 MPMGTSRSVEAVKI
-149 KQSLEAELA
+149 KQSLEAELS
-158 RSVNHISG
+158 RSINHISG
-166 ISSARVHLAIP
+166 VSSARVHLAIP

-186 ALPSASVFVKLSNG
+186 ALPSASIFVKLSNG

-238 KPSSDV
+238 KPSSDGS
-244 ASSAS
+244 ATAS

-276 AGNLKAEINVDM
+276 AGNLKAEVNVDM
-288 NFTKREITEES
+288 NFTKSEITEES

-331 APPLAPDLKTKV
+331 APPLAPDLKKEA
-343 PEGKDAGGSLKQ
+343 PENKGVGANLKQ

-375 QYGEIKKIKAAVI
+375 QYGQITKIKAAVI
-388 IREKKIITPEG
+388 IREMKTVSPEG
-399 LVTFEKFS
+399 TVTFEKFS
-407 DEKLLEI
+407 DEKLVEI
-414 KSLVQEALGFDEVR
+414 KSLVQEALGFDETR

-440 DILEAD
+440 DALEAEI
-446 VVPWYENESIKEL
+446 VPWYENESIKEL

-491 SGPGAMAADDIDDA
+491 SGVGSVALDEEDDV

-518 DIKAKLKPKKSA
+518 DIKAKLKPKKSS

-544 KVAIIRMIVGD
+544 KVAVIRMIVGD
-555 EAGRVSSVFRNMMS
+555 EAGRVSSVF
-569 QNAKSDEDKG
+569 KGMIEKDS

>member
-1 MAEATTGNNLAGL
+1 MAEATTGNNLAGIK
-14 NQGTG
+14 QGTG
-19 IVSRIS
+19 LISRIS

-92 DVSLNPSTG
+92 NVSLNPSTG

-149 KQSLEAELA
+149 KQSLETELA
-158 RSVNHISG
+158 RSINHISG

-238 KPSSDV
+238 KPSNDV
-244 ASSAS
+244 ATSTS

-311 TSLDE
+311 MSLDE

-331 APPLAPDLKTKV
+331 APPLAPDLKTNA
-343 PEGKDAGGSLKQ
+343 PEGKAVGGNLKQ

-388 IREKKIITPEG
+388 IREKKIVTPEG

-428 GDSVTVTSSPFV
+428 GDSVTVTSAPFV
-440 DILEAD
+440 DILEVD
-446 VVPWYENESIKEL
+446 VVPWYESESIKEL

-491 SGPGAMAADDIDDA
+491 SAPGAMASDDIDEA

-544 KVAIIRMIVGD
+544 KVAVIRMIVGD
-555 EAGRVSSVFRNMMS
+555 EAGRVSSVFKGMMEKDS
-569 QNAKSDEDKG
+569 

>member
-1 MAEATTGNNLAGL
+1 MAEATTGNDITGV
-14 NQGTG
+14 NQNTN
-19 IVSRIS
+19 IISRIS

-30 VRKMTSDPAVQKS
+30 VRRMTSDPAVQKS
-43 VPLIFGVIVAFIGLI
+43 IPLIFGVIVAFIGLI

-65 SDMTTLFASLPESE
+65 SDMTTLFSSLPESE
-79 KANVIQ
+79 KALVVQ

-92 DVSLNPSTG
+92 NASLNPSTG
-101 EVIVPVK
+101 EVVVPVK

-123 SSVPDGYDTLGD
+123 SSVPDGYDSLGD

-149 KQSLEAELA
+149 KQSLEAELS
-158 RSVNHISG
+158 RSINHISG
-166 ISSARVHLAIP
+166 VSSARVHLAIP

-186 ALPSASVFVKLSNG
+186 ALPSASVFVKLANG

-238 KPSSDV
+238 KPSNDL
-244 ASSAS
+244 SAS
-249 NEQMSQTMRLG
+249 ISSEQMSQTMRLG
-260 EIYRS
+260 EIYKS

-288 NFTKREITEES
+288 NFTQKEITEES

-311 TSLDE
+311 SSLDE

-331 APPLAPDLKTKV
+331 APPLAPDLKKEV
-343 PEGKDAGGSLKQ
+343 PQGKEPGGTLKQ

-367 RKVETTTA
+367 RKVETTKA
-375 QYGEIKKIKAAVI
+375 QYGEIEKIKAAVI
-388 IREKKIITPEG
+388 IREKKIISPEG
-399 LVTFEKFS
+399 VITFEKFS

-414 KSLVQEALGFDEVR
+414 KSLVQEALGFDEAR

-446 VVPWYENESIKEL
+446 EVPWYENDSVKEL
-459 AQQLATVLILAI
+459 TQQLATVLILAI

-491 SGPGAMAADDIDDA
+491 SGPGVIASDEEDDVDD
-505 DEKIEVQE
+505 KIEVQE

-544 KVAIIRMIVGD
+544 KVAVIRMIVGD
-555 EAGRVSSVFRNMMS
+555 EAGRVSSVFKNMME
-569 QNAKSDEDKG
+569 KE

>member
-1 MAEATTGNNLAGL
+1 MAEATTGNNLSGL
-14 NQGTG
+14 SQNTG

-25 SSISN
+25 TSFSN
-30 VRKMTSDPAVQKS
+30 VRKITSDPAVQKS
-43 VPLIFGVIVAFIGLI
+43 IPLIFGVIVAFIGLI

-79 KANVIQ
+79 KAAVIQ

-92 DVSLNPSTG
+92 DVSLNPTTG
-101 EVIVPVK
+101 EVIVPVA

-123 SSVPDGYDTLGD
+123 SSVPNGYDTLGD
-135 MPMGTSRSVEAIKI
+135 MPMGTSRSVEAVKI
-149 KQSLEAELA
+149 KQSLEAELS
-158 RSVNHISG
+158 RSINHISG
-166 ISSARVHLAIP
+166 VSSARVHLAIP

-238 KPSSDV
+238 KPSSDRSTT
-244 ASSAS
+244 ASD
-249 NEQMSQTMRLG
+249 EQMSQTMRLG

-276 AGNLKAEINVDM
+276 AGNLKAEVNVDM

-331 APPLAPDLKTKV
+331 APPLAPDLKTET
-343 PEGKDAGGSLKQ
+343 PESKAVGGNLKQ

-375 QYGEIKKIKAAVI
+375 QYGEITKIKAAVI
-388 IREKKIITPEG
+388 IREMKTVSPEG
-399 LVTFEKFS
+399 SVSFEKFS
-407 DEKLLEI
+407 DEKLSEI
-414 KSLVQEALGFDEVR
+414 KSLVQEALGFDEAR

-440 DILEAD
+440 DTLEVEVA
-446 VVPWYENESIKEL
+446 PWYENESIKEL

-478 PLLKRVLVPAGYT
+478 PLLKRVLVPAGY
-491 SGPGAMAADDIDDA
+491 SAGVGSMALDEQDDV

-518 DIKAKLKPKKSA
+518 DIKAKLKPKKSS

-544 KVAIIRMIVGD
+544 KVAVIRMIVGD
-555 EAGRVSSVFRNMMS
+555 EAGRVSSVF
-569 QNAKSDEDKG
+569 KSMIEKDS

>member
-1 MAEATTGNNLAGL
+1 MAEATTGNNLSGL
-14 NQGTG
+14 NQSTG

-25 SSISN
+25 TSISN
-30 VRKMTSDPAVQKS
+30 VRKITSDPAVQKS
-43 VPLIFGVIVAFIGLI
+43 IPLIFGVIVAFIGLI

-79 KANVIQ
+79 KASVIQ
-85 TLKQNGV
+85 TLKQNGI
-92 DVSLNPSTG
+92 DVSLNPTTG
-101 EVIVPVK
+101 EVVVPVAE
-108 DYHESRMLLAGEGLP
+108 YHESRMLLAGEGLP
-123 SSVPDGYDTLGD
+123 SSVPNGYDTLGD
-135 MPMGTSRSVEAIKI
+135 MPMGTSRSVEAVKI
-149 KQSLEAELA
+149 KQSLEAELS
-158 RSVNHISG
+158 RSINHISG
-166 ISSARVHLAIP
+166 ITSARVHLAIP

-238 KPSSDV
+238 KPSGDSSTT
-244 ASSAS
+244 ASS
-249 NEQMSQTMRLG
+249 EQMSQTMRLG

-265 RIISLLTPIVG
+265 RIISLLTPMVG
-276 AGNLKAEINVDM
+276 AGNLKAEVNVDM

-331 APPLAPDLKTKV
+331 SPPLAPDLKKEA
-343 PEGKDAGGSLKQ
+343 PENKGVGANLKQ

-375 QYGEIKKIKAAVI
+375 QYGEVKKIKAAVI
-388 IREKKIITPEG
+388 IREMKSVSPEG
-399 LVTFEKFS
+399 VVSFEKFS

-414 KSLVQEALGFDEVR
+414 KSLVQEALGFDEAR

-440 DILEAD
+440 DALEEEI
-446 VVPWYENESIKEL
+446 VPWYENESVKEL

-491 SGPGAMAADDIDDA
+491 SGAGVMAADEEDDA
-505 DEKIEVQE
+505 DDKIEVQE

-518 DIKAKLKPKKSA
+518 DIKAKLKPKKSS

-544 KVAIIRMIVGD
+544 KVAVIRMIVGD
-555 EAGRVSSVFRNMMS
+555 EAGRVSSVF
-569 QNAKSDEDKG
+569 KSMIEKDS

>member
-14 NQGTG
+14 DQGTG
-19 IVSRIS
+19 IISRVSS
-25 SSISN
+25 TFSN
-30 VRKMTSDPAVQKS
+30 VRRMSADPAVQKS
-43 VPLIFGVIVAFIGLI
+43 IPLVFGVIVAFIGII

-65 SDMTTLFASLPESE
+65 PNMTTLFASLPESE
-79 KANVIQ
+79 KSAVIQ

-101 EVIVPVK
+101 EVVVPL
-108 DYHESRMLLAGEGLP
+108 DAYHQARMLLAAEGLP
-123 SSVPDGYDTLGD
+123 ASVPDGYQSLGD

-158 RSVNHISG
+158 RSVNFISG

-177 EKTVFAREI
+177 EKTVFAREL

-210 IVHLVASSVPNLPS
+210 IVHLVASSVPNLPA

-244 ASSAS
+244 GSTVS

-265 RIISLLTPIVG
+265 RVISLLTPMVG

-288 NFTKREITEES
+288 NFTKSQTTTES

-316 SANPEARGIPGALSN
+316 SANPEAKGIPGALTN
-331 APPLAPDLKTKV
+331 APPLAPDLKTTT
-343 PEGKDAGGSLKQ
+343 PDALNAGNNLKQ

-367 RKVETTTA
+367 KKVETTTA
-375 QYGEIKKIKAAVI
+375 QYGQISKIKAAVI
-388 IREKKIITPEG
+388 IREKKIIAEDGTG
-399 LVTFEKFS
+399 SFEKLT
-407 DEKLLEI
+407 DKQLLEI
-414 KSLVQEALGFDEVR
+414 KSLVQEALGFDKAR

-440 DILEAD
+440 DIMEKEIA
-446 VVPWYENESIKEL
+446 PWYESSAVKDL

-478 PLLKRVLVPAGYT
+478 PLLKRVLVP
-491 SGPGAMAADDIDDA
+491 SGFAPGAGSIADIDED
-505 DEKIEVQE
+505 DNDKVEVSE

-518 DIKAKLKPKKSA
+518 DIKAKLKPKKTA

-544 KVAIIRMIVGD
+544 KVAVIRMIVGD
-555 EAGRVSSVFRNMMS
+555 EAGRVSSVFKSMMEKDS
-569 QNAKSDEDKG
+569 

>member
-1 MAEATTGNNLAGL
+1 MAEATTGNNIASI
-14 NQGTG
+14 NEGTG
-19 IVSRIS
+19 IINRIS
-25 SSISN
+25 STFSN
-30 VRKMTSDPAVQKS
+30 VRRMSADPAVQKS
-43 VPLIFGVIVAFIGLI
+43 IPLAFGVIVAFVGII

-65 SDMTTLFASLPESE
+65 SNMTTLFASLPESE
-79 KANVIQ
+79 KSAVIQ

-101 EVIVPVK
+101 EVVVPV
-108 DYHESRMLLAGEGLP
+108 DAYHQSRMLLAAQGLP
-123 SSVPDGYDTLGD
+123 ASVPDGYQSLGD

-149 KQSLEAELA
+149 KQSLEAELS
-158 RSVNHISG
+158 RSINFISG

-186 ALPSASVFVKLSNG
+186 AMPSASVFIKLANG

-210 IVHLVASSVPNLPS
+210 IVHLVASSVPSLNS

-238 KPSSDV
+238 KPSSDA

-265 RIISLLTPIVG
+265 RVISLLTPIVG

-288 NFTKREITEES
+288 SFTKSEITEES

-331 APPLAPDLKTKV
+331 APPLAPDLKTQT
-343 PEGKDAGGSLKQ
+343 PESQDAANSLKQ

-375 QYGEIKKIKAAVI
+375 QYGQIKKIKAAVI
-388 IREKKIITPEG
+388 IRERKVMAPDGTFA
-399 LVTFEKFS
+399 FEKFS
-407 DEKLLEI
+407 DERLLEV
-414 KSLVQEALGFDEVR
+414 KSLVQEALGFDETR
-428 GDSVTVTSSPFV
+428 GDSVTVTSSPFI
-440 DILEAD
+440 DTLEQ
-446 VVPWYENESIKEL
+446 VSSPWYESAAVKDL
-459 AQQLATVLILAI
+459 SQQLATVLILAI

-478 PLLKRVLVPAGYT
+478 PLLKRVLIPTGYAG
-491 SGPGAMAADDIDDA
+491 GAGAGSMGDDA
-505 DEKIEVQE
+505 DEDSDKIEVSE

-544 KVAIIRMIVGD
+544 KVAVIRMIVGD
-555 EAGRVSSVFRNMMS
+555 EAGRVSSVFKKMMEKDS
-569 QNAKSDEDKG
+569 

>member
-1 MAEATTGNNLAGL
+1 MAEATTGNDITGV
-14 NQGTG
+14 NQNTN
-19 IVSRIS
+19 IISRIS
-25 SSISN
+25 TSISN

-43 VPLIFGVIVAFIGLI
+43 IPLIFGVIVAFVGLI

-79 KANVIQ
+79 KSIVIQ

-92 DVSLNPSTG
+92 NASLNPSTG
-101 EVIVPVK
+101 EVVVPVK

-123 SSVPDGYDTLGD
+123 SSVPDGYDSLGD

-149 KQSLEAELA
+149 KQSMESELA
-158 RSVNHISG
+158 RSINHISG
-166 ISSARVHLAIP
+166 VSSARVHLAIP

-186 ALPSASVFVKLSNG
+186 ALPSASIFVKLANG

-210 IVHLVASSVPNLPS
+210 IVHLVSSSVPNLPS

-238 KPSSDV
+238 KPSNDL
-244 ASSAS
+244 SAS
-249 NEQMSQTMRLG
+249 ISSEQMSQTMRLG
-260 EIYRS
+260 EIYKS

-288 NFTKREITEES
+288 NFTQREITEES

-311 TSLDE
+311 SSLDE

-331 APPLAPDLKTKV
+331 APPLAPDLKTQV
-343 PEGKDAGGSLKQ
+343 PEDKGADGTLKQ

-367 RKVETTTA
+367 RKVETTKA

-388 IREKKIITPEG
+388 VREKKIITPEG
-399 LVTFEKFS
+399 IVTFEKFS

-414 KSLVQEALGFDEVR
+414 KSLVQEALGFDEAR

-446 VVPWYENESIKEL
+446 EVPWYENDSVKEL

-478 PLLKRVLVPAGYT
+478 PLLKRVLVPVGYT
-491 SGPGAMAADDIDDA
+491 SGPGVMASDVEDEVDD
-505 DEKIEVQE
+505 KIEVQE

-518 DIKAKLKPKKSA
+518 DIKAKLKPKKAA

-544 KVAIIRMIVGD
+544 KVAVIRMIVGD
-555 EAGRVSSVFRNMMS
+555 EAGRVSSVFKNMME
-569 QNAKSDEDKG
+569 KE

>member
-1 MAEATTGNNLAGL
+1 
-14 NQGTG
+14 
-19 IVSRIS
+19 
-25 SSISN
+25 
-30 VRKMTSDPAVQKS
+30 
-43 VPLIFGVIVAFIGLI
+43 
-58 VFFTMQK
+58 MQK
-65 SDMTTLFASLPESE
+65 SNMTTLFASLPESE
-79 KANVIQ
+79 KSAVIQ

-101 EVIVPVK
+101 EVVVPV
-108 DYHESRMLLAGEGLP
+108 DAYHQSRMLLAAQGLP
-123 SSVPDGYDTLGD
+123 ASVPDGYQSLGD

-149 KQSLEAELA
+149 KQSLEAELS
-158 RSVNHISG
+158 RSINFISG

-186 ALPSASVFVKLSNG
+186 AMPSASVFIKLANG

-210 IVHLVASSVPNLPS
+210 IVHLVASSVPSLNS

-238 KPSSDV
+238 KPSSDA

-265 RIISLLTPIVG
+265 RVISLLTPIVG

-288 NFTKREITEES
+288 SFTKSEITEES

-331 APPLAPDLKTKV
+331 APPLAPDLKTET
-343 PEGKDAGGSLKQ
+343 PASQDAANSLKQ

-375 QYGEIKKIKAAVI
+375 QYGQIKKIKAAVI
-388 IREKKIITPEG
+388 IRERKVMAPDGTFA
-399 LVTFEKFS
+399 FEKFS
-407 DEKLLEI
+407 DERLLEV
-414 KSLVQEALGFDEVR
+414 KSLVQEALGFDETR
-428 GDSVTVTSSPFV
+428 GDSVTVTSSPFI
-440 DILEAD
+440 DTLEQ
-446 VVPWYENESIKEL
+446 VSSPWYESAAVKDL
-459 AQQLATVLILAI
+459 SQQLATVLILAI

-478 PLLKRVLVPAGYT
+478 PLLKRVLIPTGYAG
-491 SGPGAMAADDIDDA
+491 GAGAGSMGDDE
-505 DEKIEVQE
+505 DEDSDKIEVSE

-544 KVAIIRMIVGD
+544 KVAVIRMIVGD
-555 EAGRVSSVFRNMMS
+555 EAGRVSSVFKKMMEKDS
-569 QNAKSDEDKG
+569 

>member
-388 IREKKIITPEG
+388 IREKKIVTPEG

-544 KVAIIRMIVGD
+544 KVAVIRMIVGD
-555 EAGRVSSVFRNMMS
+555 EAGRVSSVFKGMMEQDS
-569 QNAKSDEDKG
+569 